1 MAGFFNVKSIQY
13 IVAFLAQHSGC
24 ISKHQNSG
32 GRTTTTGFVPP
43 RLHFT
48 TQTTDKQPNTN
59 DRVNDKRYIT
69 DLPAI
74 KHFPVVSDL
83 IVLRGGL
90 EGCNYRIKTMIST
103 FLSVAV
109 VPDLNAVLVTICR

>member
-1 MAGFFNVKSIQY
+1 MAGFFNVKSIHY

-24 ISKHQNSG
+24 IKTVG
-32 GRTTTTGFVPP
+32 GKTTTTGFVPP
-43 RLHFT
+43 RMHFT

-59 DRVNDKRYIT
+59 DRVNGYIT

-83 IVLRGGL
+83 IVLCGGL
-90 EGCNYRIKTMIST
+90 EGCNYRIKTMISK